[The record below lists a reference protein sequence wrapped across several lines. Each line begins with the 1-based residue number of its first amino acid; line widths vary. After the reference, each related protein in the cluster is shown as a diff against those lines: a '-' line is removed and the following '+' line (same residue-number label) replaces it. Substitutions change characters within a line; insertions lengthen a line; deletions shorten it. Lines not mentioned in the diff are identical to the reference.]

1 MGMKNFEKGFL
12 LLFFSFFAVIPAFAQ
27 EDTSRVEPQVE
38 PLNPPLPENTE
49 GDTAG
54 TSAPMEL
61 NDPLEKPLTI
71 DLSMQPKEE
80 EEEIPEK
87 KRKKNVF
94 YDIKTK
100 KAYAKSGFGQNE
112 KIEIFHV
119 LKEWENPDP
128 YVRDIYWYE
137 YSSKSVKVGGSPS
150 PEKGMLL
157 HGPYRVEKDGEILIK
172 GIFYKGTKHG
182 RWTSYRKMQ
191 DYLAL
196 ESKEEYVKGWPKES
210 EISYYDREATKL
222 KEVIPVEYG
231 KKEGNYY
238 LFFPSGQVAVR
249 GEFRYDKKVGTWT
262 EYYPLRQRRKKEIQ
276 YAPDPWTDKFR
287 PFIAQE
293 WNQEGELIYE
303 RKKK

>member
-1 MGMKNFEKGFL
+1 MGMKNFKKSFL
-12 LLFFSFFAVIPAFAQ
+12 LLFFAFFADFPLLAQ
-27 EDTSRVEPQVE
+27 EDTSRVETRSESQTA
-38 PLNPPLPENTE
+38 PLPEGVE
-49 GDTAG
+49 GDTSR
-54 TSAPMEL
+54 TEEPLEL
-61 NDPLEKPLTI
+61 DDPLEKPLTI
-71 DLSMQPKEE
+71 DLSVQPEEE

-112 KIEIFHV
+112 KIEIFHI
-119 LKEWENPDP
+119 LKDWENPDP

-137 YSSKSVKVGGSPS
+137 YSSNSVKKGGTPS
-150 PEKGMLL
+150 PEEGMLL
-157 HGPYRVEKDGEILIK
+157 HGPYRVEKDGEIIVK

-182 RWTSYRKMQ
+182 RWTTYRKMQ
-191 DYLAL
+191 DYMAL
-196 ESKEEYVKGWPKES
+196 ESKEEYNKGWPKES
-210 EISYYDREATKL
+210 KISYYDREATKL

-249 GEFRYDKKVGTWT
+249 GEYRYDKKVGTWT

-276 YAPDPWTDKFR
+276 YAPDPWTDNFR

-293 WNQEGELIYE
+293 WNQEGQLIYE